1 MNNYDNLHFWI
12 ENGKV
17 VTWDMMSDDANCYR
31 MTSEYVLEPS
41 DLPFDAELQRMKSY
55 LAFLSY
61 VYQKG
66 LYNVSGK
73 N

>member
-1 MNNYDNLHFWI
+1 
-12 ENGKV
+12 
-17 VTWDMMSDDANCYR
+17 MMSDDSRCYR
-31 MTSEYVLEPS
+31 MNSEYVLEPS